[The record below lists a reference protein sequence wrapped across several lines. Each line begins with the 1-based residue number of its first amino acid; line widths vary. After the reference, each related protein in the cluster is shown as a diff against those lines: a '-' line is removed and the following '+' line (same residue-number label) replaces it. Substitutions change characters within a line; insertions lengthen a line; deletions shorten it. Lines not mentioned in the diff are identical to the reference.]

1 VEIGVVRVRRTMIV
15 SFQPAVELCAYVDEL
30 ERAASQA

>member
-1 VEIGVVRVRRTMIV
+1 VEKGCGVRRTMIV
-15 SFQPAVELCAYVDEL
+15 SFQPAVESCAYDDEL

>member
-1 VEIGVVRVRRTMIV
+1 MRRTMIV
-15 SFQPAVELCAYVDEL
+15 SFQLAVELCVYDDAL